1 MVHID
6 GDALQLQNCT
16 CYSPV
21 RAESRCLVKVAPM
34 EGKPLILRDYQQLA
48 IQAVLDRRRCI
59 CRLDMGMGKT
69 LICVGLY
76 RRMHFAQRSTE
87 HCLEPGEIFLVI
99 CPANLIDD
107 RWAMEAR
114 THGNPEGVVHVVR
127 GVKDVPPLDANF
139 VIVSVQMLASL
150 LIKHFDEDV
159 GLLWQRRIKAV
170 TVDEVHRLR
179 GDGSWCH
186 EVERLCR
193 LSTFSL
199 GLTGTILANHTVDT
213 AHICKALC
221 LHPDVCTESF
231 WSQPQCLQ
239 KAADKPYL
247 AIFDHRVARESR
259 CRGEVSTRLYTLT
272 NHVSGTACFRSF
284 AECLSDKSSQTDSQ
298 TLREIYQ
305 DIYRSLEEQTKSTTL
320 DKMYLTPGPKVLAFL
335 GAVEDLFAR
344 GRYKIF
350 VTVHYKAEIYLLQLF
365 LARLLEPKTPG
376 LRVSTYWGVNDASKN
391 DQVLKEYL
399 ARPCSCATKSI
410 LLMSVSM
417 ATGLNVVNAEK
428 SPMAH
433 VEFSQPFLRL
443 DRKQAQA
450 RVDRPGNPYAMTVVV
465 LAGDYT
471 QPSKALAKHR
481 MQADRHILAGDEMA
495 DDEGS
500 ARQTEDVDGGAG
512 SPKTKRSRSVEL

>member
-1 MVHID
+1 
-6 GDALQLQNCT
+6 
-16 CYSPV
+16 
-21 RAESRCLVKVAPM
+21 
-34 EGKPLILRDYQQLA
+34 
-48 IQAVLDRRRCI
+48 
-59 CRLDMGMGKT
+59 
-69 LICVGLY
+69 
-76 RRMHFAQRSTE
+76 
-87 HCLEPGEIFLVI
+87 
-99 CPANLIDD
+99 
-107 RWAMEAR
+107 
-114 THGNPEGVVHVVR
+114 
-127 GVKDVPPLDANF
+127 
-139 VIVSVQMLASL
+139 
-150 LIKHFDEDV
+150 
-159 GLLWQRRIKAV
+159 
-170 TVDEVHRLR
+170 
-179 GDGSWCH
+179 
-186 EVERLCR
+186 
-193 LSTFSL
+193 
-199 GLTGTILANHTVDT
+199 
-213 AHICKALC
+213 
-221 LHPDVCTESF
+221 
-231 WSQPQCLQ
+231 
-239 KAADKPYL
+239 
-247 AIFDHRVARESR
+247 
-259 CRGEVSTRLYTLT
+259 
-272 NHVSGTACFRSF
+272 
-284 AECLSDKSSQTDSQ
+284 
-298 TLREIYQ
+298 
-305 DIYRSLEEQTKSTTL
+305 
-320 DKMYLTPGPKVLAFL
+320 MYLTPGPKALAFL

-495 DDEGS
+495 DDEGF
-500 ARQTEDVDGGAG
+500 ARQTENVDGGAG